1 MFLEKV
7 KRLKFSEVEALDPCT
22 FGERKKGILN
32 PVVSLKTK
40 PVIAEVKIA
49 SPSAGI
55 IKEVDPVLQARRYEA
70 GGAGSVSVLVDSQ
83 FFNGSWENLQ
93 KVASSVKIPVLCKEF
108 VVSKRQ
114 IDLAYNSGADF
125 ILFICGLL
133 EKEHLQE
140 LIHYARSLGLYT
152 LVEVFEETHLE
163 VALSLE
169 GVDMVGV
176 NSRNL
181 NDLSVDLKR
190 AASML
195 KEIPKDRFKV
205 AESGIKSVEDV
216 KFLLSAGADAFLI
229 GEFLMRSKNPEKLIG
244 EINRVCEGMRNKKY

>member
-7 KRLKFSEVEALDPCT
+7 KNVKFSEVEALDPCA
-22 FGERKKGILN
+22 FGKRKKGRLN

-40 PVIAEVKIA
+40 TVIAEVKIA

-55 IKEVDPVLQARRYEA
+55 IKKVDPVVQAKRYEA
-70 GGAGSVSVLVDSQ
+70 GGAGAVSVLVDSN
-83 FFNGSWENLQ
+83 FFNGSWENLK
-93 KVASSVKIPVLCKEF
+93 KVASSVRLPVLCKEF
-108 VVSKRQ
+108 VVSEKQ
-114 IDLAYNSGADF
+114 IDTAYNCGADF

-133 EKEHLQE
+133 EKERLQE
-140 LIHYARSLGLYT
+140 LIHYAKSLGLYT
-152 LVEVFEETHLE
+152 LVEVFEESQLE
-163 VALSLE
+163 VALSLD

-190 AASML
+190 AERML
-195 KEIPKDRFKV
+195 KAIPEDRFKV
-205 AESGIKSVEDV
+205 AESGIKSLEDV

-229 GEFLMRSKNPEKLIG
+229 GELLMRSENPEKLIG
-244 EINRVCEGMRNKKY
+244 EINRVC